1 MIFSAGLIL
10 VSAFYKTEISVD
22 TKFCTWI
29 WHTVYKF
36 LYCVMDIS
44 FVFVTLVANS
54 KHLWHYVV
62 LYGLISVSYT
72 GISIPCDLIL
82 YYVYAQIFWI
92 LIFVKPVANTN
103 VHSQEICFS
112 MFDFGECVFINFQYV
127 GFLQVYGEN
136 LNRKFEDL
144 MFQKFVNSCMNF
156 AWLLQDQVKLFSKMM
171 FR

>member
-1 MIFSAGLIL
+1 M
-10 VSAFYKTEISVD
+10 T
-22 TKFCTWI
+22 
-29 WHTVYKF
+29 YKF

-44 FVFVTLVANS
+44 FVFVTFVANS

-112 MFDFGECVFINFQYV
+112 MFDFGECGFIIFSICWIST
-127 GFLQVYGEN
+127 GIW
-136 LNRKFEDL
+136 RKFK
-144 MFQKFVNSCMNF
+144 QKIWGFNVSKICKQLYEFCMII
-156 AWLLQDQVKLFSKMM
+156 ARSSETV
-171 FR
+171 

>member
-44 FVFVTLVANS
+44 FVFVTFVANS

-92 LIFVKPVANTN
+92 LIFVKPVANAN
-103 VHSQEICFS
+103 VHMQPVNMLLNVWFWGMWIYNFFN
-112 MFDFGECVFINFQYV
+112 MLDFYRYMEKIWT
-127 GFLQVYGEN
+127 EN
-136 LNRKFEDL
+136 LRI
-144 MFQKFVNSCMNF
+144 
-156 AWLLQDQVKLFSKMM
+156 
-171 FR
+171 

>member
-29 WHTVYKF
+29 WHINFCTV
-36 LYCVMDIS
+36 LMDIS
-44 FVFVTLVANS
+44 FVFVTFVANS

-92 LIFVKPVANTN
+92 LIFVKPVANAN
-103 VHSQEICFS
+103 VHMQPVNMLLNVWFWGMWIYNF
-112 MFDFGECVFINFQYV
+112 FNLLDFYRYMEKI
-127 GFLQVYGEN
+127 
-136 LNRKFEDL
+136 
-144 MFQKFVNSCMNF
+144 
-156 AWLLQDQVKLFSKMM
+156 
-171 FR
+171 